1 MTELSLDIIKN
12 YIILCQTESDIEKLL
27 AYFAEDCAIIDNRHK
42 KKYVG
47 NDEIIQYYKSNEK
60 TWITPK
66 IKDPVIN
73 DDETITLVLVFKK
86 LGLTMKTVTL
96 NVKFSTNSSLF
107 EQIIIN

>member
-1 MTELSLDIIKN
+1 MTQSLDIIKN

-27 AYFAEDCAIIDNRHK
+27 ANFAEDCEIIDNRHK

-47 NDEIIQYYKSNEK
+47 KNEIIQYYKSNEK
-60 TWITPK
+60 TWIVPK
-66 IKDPVIN
+66 IKDPITN
-73 DDETITLVLVFKK
+73 DDETITLVLIFKK
-86 LGLTMKTVTL
+86 LGLTIKTVTL